1 MLGLE
6 SSARARLR
14 NHRFRSDV
22 CESSPVGGC
31 KYKRYVR
38 YVITDEHNCFTLS
51 TILDEVVYVEKFNVK
66 FNTKVNILRKQHE
79 FIFKRKD
86 FICYRSRQI

>member
-1 MLGLE
+1 MGLE
-6 SSARARLR
+6 LSARDWLR
-14 NHRFRSDV
+14 SHHSCADV

-38 YVITDEHNCFTLS
+38 YVSTDEHNCFTLR

-66 FNTKVNILRKQHE
+66 FTTKVNILRKQHE
-79 FIFKRKD
+79 FIFERKD